1 MLMFMPTLVINT
13 TCLPCKVIKLCT
25 VICFFIF
32 IQVSCI
38 QEVELTWDGEE
49 QKYVINCLFSPD
61 EQIELYA
68 FKTVG
73 IIEDTTEFVNDLD
86 IELYESD
93 QLIWSGNN
101 SEKGRYLIPV
111 IPKLKEEY
119 KIILNNH
126 EGFSITAKDLIPTAV
141 SILTATYSF
150 PVYED
155 IYGTLFGKVSLSFH
169 DNREVKN
176 YYEIVILGEDSSIIH
191 TFNVKHPV
199 VTLDNENDPIMP
211 GSLLFTDDLFEGK
224 KLDLN
229 IYVNS
234 YKNPIIVLKNVSR
247 NYYEYRKSINSH
259 FFNQNTERENIFEL
273 FKGDPLELY
282 SNINNGLGIFAGF
295 TQDVVKCKN
304 PDE

>member
-25 VICFFIF
+25 GICFFVF

-38 QEVELTWDGEE
+38 REVELTWDGEE
-49 QKYVINCLFSPD
+49 QKYVVNCLFSPD
-61 EQIELYA
+61 KQIELYV
-68 FKTVG
+68 FKTTG
-73 IIEDTTEFVNDLD
+73 ILEDTVEFVNDLD
-86 IELYESD
+86 IELYESG
-93 QLIWSGNN
+93 QLTWSGN
-101 SEKGRYLIPV
+101 SLEKGRYSIPV
-111 IPKLKEEY
+111 IPKSKEEY
-119 KIILNNH
+119 KIILKNQ
-126 EGFSITAKDLIPTAV
+126 EGFSISAKELMPPAV
-141 SILTATYSF
+141 NIHTATYSF

-155 IYGTLFGKVSLSFH
+155 IYGSLFGKVFLSFC
-169 DNREVKN
+169 DDPEVKN

-199 VTLDNENDPIMP
+199 ITLDNETDPIMP
-211 GSLLFTDDLFEGK
+211 GSLLFTDELFEGE

-229 IYVNS
+229 IYVGTYN
-234 YKNPIIVLKNVSR
+234 NPIIVLKNVSR

-259 FFNQNTERENIFEL
+259 FFNQNTKRENIFEL